1 MRCVVW
7 VVIEQLCAEPDG
19 QNLGWLI
26 LVCLDT
32 LAPIEPPPQTRRF
45 LQLSGIQRAQ
55 AYQNISHQ
63 SPVNAAKLYEH
74 ADLLVVAS
82 SSFYSLLR

>member
-19 QNLGWLI
+19 QSRLVLI

-32 LAPIEPPPQTRRF
+32 LAAQKTTSI
-45 LQLSGIQRAQ
+45 LQLTGIQRAQ